1 MKLNRINFKLILLIF
16 IYSSCQIDK
25 WDLDYQSNKLIPNYS
40 LSLDGLACTSSFN
53 TNIFPSDQNSFVT
66 AVQSP
71 DNSIKIIKIIQS
83 LNNEKWSV
91 RYEVLWDKVGAELID
106 FGKYKNQYYL
116 SSIINGQPEIYK
128 IDSTFKTVSY
138 FDSFEQF
145 IDTSYNDIS
154 SVAFKKMVI
163 DTSNGLYLIGQL
175 ASFSKKYSCIMK
187 MDKNLKPLYVKTYFE
202 NDTIQSLLPLDK
214 DRFIVLN
221 HRNAEMALIYDNTN
235 GTSYRKYDLSFNESF
250 NSANL
255 SQSNGK
261 LFLTGIISSG
271 TGKTIEISIKNKNAF
286 ISDVKNYDVVSLKSY
301 ESSRNSIQLS
311 GVTNKGKDKLSFVAE
326 YKNRNYLWCNT
337 YTDFNYITSLA
348 ITKPIGVGLVY
359 LFVIEKNGSYFL
371 HIMRTDEEGAT
382 IENPYDLNCL

>member
-1 MKLNRINFKLILLIF
+1 MKLNRINFKLILLVF
-16 IYSSCQIDK
+16 ICSSCQIDR
-25 WDLDYQSNKLIPNYS
+25 WNLDDQSNKLIPNYS
-40 LSLDGLACTSSFN
+40 LSLDGLACTSSFS
-53 TNIFPSDQNSFVT
+53 TNIFPYDQNSFVT
-66 AVQSP
+66 AVQSS

-106 FGKYKNQYYL
+106 FEKYKNQYYL

-221 HRNAEMALIYDNTN
+221 HRNAEMALISDNTN

-255 SQSNGK
+255 FQSNGK
-261 LFLTGIISSG
+261 LYLTGIISSG
-271 TGKTIEISIKNKNAF
+271 TGKTIEISLDHKNAF
-286 ISDVKNYDVVSLKSY
+286 ISDVKNYEVVSLISY

-311 GVTNKGKDKLSFVAE
+311 GVTNNGNDKLSFVAE

-337 YTDFNYITSLA
+337 YTDFNYKTSLA
-348 ITKPIGVGLVY
+348 ITEPIDVGLVY
-359 LFVIEKNGSYFL
+359 LFVVEKNENYFL

-382 IENPYDLNCL
+382 IDNPYDLNCL